1 MSMGEK
7 PVGVGRVWLRV
18 ILIVALVVKV
28 GMAGV
33 WTGGL
38 LTAREVSAAD
48 TSGSSSARGSE
59 PSKPVAPMAKKRP
72 VLDLLSDLEQRQ
84 QELDMRE
91 QELEQRAARLKVLEQ
106 DVTSKI
112 ATLEEIEKRLS
123 GEAETRRTSG
133 AEAAQSLAK
142 IYAAMKPAD
151 AAPILDQLD
160 DRTILTIFRRMK
172 EKQIG
177 EILPLMSRSRAIVL
191 TQAIALRR

>member
-1 MSMGEK
+1 MTK
-7 PVGVGRVWLRV
+7 GVTTTGSRRTLLRA
-18 ILIVALVVKV
+18 ILVVALIVKV

-38 LTAREVSAAD
+38 LTASEVSAAD
-48 TSGSSSARGSE
+48 TSTRSQGRDGERQVPA
-59 PSKPVAPMAKKRP
+59 VPMAQKRP
-72 VLDLLSDLEQRQ
+72 VLDLLSELEQRQ
-84 QELDMRE
+84 QELDTRE

-106 DVTSKI
+106 DVTMKI

-160 DRTILTIFRRMK
+160 DQTILTIFRRMK

>member
-1 MSMGEK
+1 MKMSEK
-7 PVGVGRVWLRV
+7 PVGVGRAWLRV
-18 ILIVALVVKV
+18 ILIVALIVKV
-28 GMAGV
+28 GTAGV

-48 TSGSSSARGSE
+48 TSGASRAMASDK
-59 PSKPVAPMAKKRP
+59 PKPVAPMAQKRP

-84 QELDMRE
+84 QELDARE

-106 DVTSKI
+106 DVTTKI